1 MCKVMES
8 VIRNAIVEHLTS
20 KDLLRQSQH
29 GFMRGK
35 STVTNLL
42 EYLEELTKAIDR
54 GEDMDVLYL
63 DFSKAFDKVPIRR
76 LLSKCAGLGIRGKLL
91 AWVENWLT
99 CRRQRVV
106 LNGRESEWG
115 PIKSGVV
122 QGSVLGP
129 CLFLMF
135 INDID
140 QAVGDV
146 GGIMHKFA
154 DDTKW
159 SRKVV
164 NEEDRVSFQQGIDN
178 LFKWSSDWQLTFN
191 RDKCHVIQVGRSNAR
206 HKYTMEGSELERV
219 QQEKDVG
226 VIIAEN
232 LKPSLQCA
240 KAAQKANSVLGL
252 LTRGVGYRD
261 KEYAVAAWSPWNQGD
276 KEVLEGVQRR
286 AVKMVTNLKGKTYH
300 QRLEELGLTKLEERR
315 ERGDLIM
322 AYKVITGKDKVNHE
336 SWFRMCEGLNDRRE
350 TRYLGGLYN
359 VERLEGRLEI
369 RQNFWS
375 VRVASGTHCQT

>member
-1 MCKVMES
+1 MAITSS
-8 VIRNAIVEHLTS
+8 VNLHNYY
-20 KDLLRQSQH
+20 DLP
-29 GFMRGK
+29 
-35 STVTNLL
+35 NL
-42 EYLEELTKAIDR
+42 
-54 GEDMDVLYL
+54 
-63 DFSKAFDKVPIRR
+63 
-76 LLSKCAGLGIRGKLL
+76 
-91 AWVENWLT
+91 
-99 CRRQRVV
+99 
-106 LNGRESEWG
+106 
-115 PIKSGVV
+115 
-122 QGSVLGP
+122 
-129 CLFLMF
+129 
-135 INDID
+135 
-140 QAVGDV
+140 
-146 GGIMHKFA
+146 
-154 DDTKW
+154 KW
-159 SRKVV
+159 SRK
-164 NEEDRVSFQQGIDN
+164 EEDRVSFQQGIDN
-178 LFKWSSDWQLTFN
+178 LFRWSSDWQLPFN
-191 RDKCHVIQVGRSNAR
+191 RDKCHVLQLGRSNAR

-240 KAAQKANSVLGL
+240 KAAQKANNVLGQ

-261 KEYAVAAWSPWNQGD
+261 KECFINLYLTYVRPHLEYAVAAWSPWNQGD

-300 QRLEELGLTKLEERR
+300 QRLEELGLTTLEERR

-322 AYKVITGKDKVNHE
+322 AYKVITGKDKVNYE

-375 VRVASGTHCQT
+375 VRVASKWNSLPDLVKSAKTVNMFKNGLDNWMEREKQRRGTAYIGGS